1 MNEFD
6 IKAAGWDNNQMHWD
20 RSAAIAKEM
29 LRVLP
34 LNQSMNALE
43 FGPGTGILSFMLKDH
58 LTQITLMDNSTEML
72 KIIDGKI
79 ANTNTIN
86 LKTVNFDL
94 EHNDFSQSNFDLIFT
109 QMVLHHIENVNGII
123 KQFAKHLNPNGY
135 LSIADL
141 YKEDGS
147 FHGEGFTGHK
157 GFDIEELSLTLKQN
171 GFKNILHEQCY
182 SVMKEIP
189 NGKPLEYPIFLLI
202 ASI

>member
-20 RSAAIAKEM
+20 RSTAIAKEM

-34 LNQSMNALE
+34 FNQSMNALE
-43 FGPGTGILSFMLKDH
+43 FGPGTGILSFILKDR
-58 LTQITLMDNSTEML
+58 LKQITLMDNSIEML

-79 ANTNTIN
+79 ANTKTTN

-94 EHNDFSQSNFDLIFT
+94 EHNDFGQSKFDLIFT

-157 GFDIEELSLTLKQN
+157 GFDIEELSLILKGN
-171 GFKNILHEQCY
+171 GFKNISHSQCY
-182 SVMKEIP
+182 MLKHDVP
-189 NGKPLEYPIFLLI
+189 NGKPKEYPIFLLI
-202 ASI
+202 ANL

>member
-34 LNQSMNALE
+34 LNKNMNALE

-58 LTQITLMDNSTEML
+58 LKQITLIDNSIEML

-79 ANTNTIN
+79 ANTNTAN
-86 LKTVNFDL
+86 LKTLNFDL
-94 EHNDFSQSNFDLIFT
+94 EHNNLGQSKFDLIFT
-109 QMVLHHIENVNGII
+109 QMVLHHIADVNGII
-123 KQFAKHLNPNGY
+123 KQFAKHLNQNGY
-135 LSIADL
+135 LAIADL

-157 GFDIEELSLTLKQN
+157 GFDIDELSLILKQN
-171 GFKNILHEQCY
+171 GFKNISHTQCY
-182 SVMKEIP
+182 SVKREIP
-189 NGKPLEYPIFLLI
+189 NGEPFEYPIFLLT

>member
-34 LNQSMNALE
+34 LNKNMNALE

-58 LTQITLMDNSTEML
+58 LKQITLIDNSIEML

-79 ANTNTIN
+79 ANTSTTN

-94 EHNDFSQSNFDLIFT
+94 EHSDFGQAKFDLIFT

-123 KQFAKHLNPNGY
+123 NQFAKHLNPKGY
-135 LSIADL
+135 LAIADL

-157 GFDIEELSLTLKQN
+157 GFDIDELSLILKEN
-171 GFKNILHEQCY
+171 SFKNISHKQCY
-182 SVMKEIP
+182 SLKREIP
-189 NGKPLEYPIFLLI
+189 NEEPLEYPIFLLTANI
-202 ASI
+202 

>member
-29 LRVLP
+29 IRVLP
-34 LNQSMNALE
+34 LNKSMNALE
-43 FGPGTGILSFMLKDH
+43 FGPGTGILSFMLKDR
-58 LTQITLMDNSTEML
+58 LKQITLMDNSIEML

-79 ANTNTIN
+79 ANTSTTN

-94 EHNDFSQSNFDLIFT
+94 EHSDFGQSKFDLIFT

-123 KQFAKHLNPNGY
+123 NQFAKHLNPKGY
-135 LSIADL
+135 LAIADL

-157 GFDIEELSLTLKQN
+157 GFDIDELSSILKEN
-171 GFKNILHEQCY
+171 GFKNISHKQCY
-182 SVMKEIP
+182 SLKREIP
-189 NGKPLEYPIFLLI
+189 NGEPLEYPIFLLTANI
-202 ASI
+202 